1 MYSSQGCRL
10 STFMLYQSDTSCLSG
25 RCRPND
31 FLRDKRDTW
40 VTQEK
45 RHVLSLSLL
54 TRVARIASV
63 ETTTWSAAEEEN
75 RKLQVLQHHGIV
87 SFTFGK
93 WNSPTAVERMRY
105 RSGFKM
111 HQAQFGWWHM
121 RLLLQRLEIL
131 CMQAADTIQELQV
144 QSIATVVMQKE

>member
-1 MYSSQGCRL
+1 
-10 STFMLYQSDTSCLSG
+10 MLG
-25 RCRPND
+25 
-31 FLRDKRDTW
+31 
-40 VTQEK
+40 
-45 RHVLSLSLL
+45 LSLL

-111 HQAQFGWWHM
+111 HQAQFGWRHM
-121 RLLLQRLEIL
+121 RLLLQRL
-131 CMQAADTIQELQV
+131 AG
-144 QSIATVVMQKE
+144 ATMNATASAVSDRFGYSSKDFAHESNGKTQ